1 MLMSTDPKEATGRAA
16 PGRSRRIVARDL
28 MTPNLVVAY
37 DDMTLEEAATL
48 LTENQISGA
57 PVEGPEGRLVG
68 VISVSDIARAAS
80 EHAQDQA
87 DRSQPDFFL
96 HGWEDSVSP
105 DELRGFHVDDP
116 GLLVREMMTPTVYSV
131 DQDAPVSEIAA
142 MMLDAHIHRVL
153 VKQGEKVVGIVTT
166 SDLLDLLVDRE
177 DAGS

>member
-1 MLMSTDPKEATGRAA
+1 
-16 PGRSRRIVARDL
+16 

-57 PVEGPEGRLVG
+57 PVEDPEGRLVG

-96 HGWEDSVSP
+96 RGWEESVSSE
-105 DELRGFHVDDP
+105 ELRGFHVQDP
-116 GLLVREMMTPTVYSV
+116 GVLVREIMTPTLYSV
-131 DQDAPVSEIAA
+131 DQDAPVSEIAS

-153 VKQGEKVVGIVTT
+153 VKQGEKVVGIVTLRT
-166 SDLLDLLVDRE
+166 S
-177 DAGS
+177 STC